1 MTFHPRSEVW
11 SRPASKPPGMARD
24 DRLAVVKG
32 RPSLLL
38 TLVGLLADSRFSRA
52 PGITS
57 APRHEMRLQ
66 N

>member
-11 SRPASKPPGMARD
+11 SRPASKPPGRTRD

-38 TLVGLLADSRFSRA
+38 TLVGLCAAFPLLTRTAN
-52 PGITS
+52 TS